1 MPINSPNIFCYD
13 VVVEPVASI
22 ASSDSF
28 DVIGDILP
36 IAGVNCKTNQFTT
49 GILDEY
55 SGATAAYSLRR
66 LSSSY
71 NGPAIRVRRQFDLDY
86 HDIGFLENGDL
97 DTQTMLDLSEGT
109 KALFVNNFYDQ
120 SGNGFDAQTAQTF
133 GPRIVNSN
141 GTLVFLNQKVSMVFD
156 GTNDEVLA
164 TNLLTEFDNTDF
176 LVSVVYGE
184 SGGVLNLSLGSE
196 SSVPRL
202 YLQDKRFAYNDLS
215 NITFSAS
222 TGQNNMQFQV
232 NGASQEAFRNNVSVG
247 QSTLAQVDFNATD
260 FLLGR
265 SGATFM
271 DGKLQEVIIW
281 TDNQTSNRIGIYQ
294 NQNSYWL

>member
-1 MPINSPNIFCYD
+1 
-13 VVVEPVASI
+13 V
-22 ASSDSF
+22 
-28 DVIGDILP
+28 
-36 IAGVNCKTNQFTT
+36 
-49 GILDEY
+49 
-55 SGATAAYSLRR
+55 
-66 LSSSY
+66 
-71 NGPAIRVRRQFDLDY
+71 
-86 HDIGFLENGDL
+86 
-97 DTQTMLDLSEGT
+97 
-109 KALFVNNFYDQ
+109 
-120 SGNGFDAQTAQTF
+120 
-133 GPRIVNSN
+133 
-141 GTLVFLNQKVSMVFD
+141 
-156 GTNDEVLA
+156 VLA

-294 NQNSYWL
+294 NQNAYWL